1 MGTPLLESYYSYY
14 RMAITNL
21 IFNIMLVLGSI
32 PCTLYCGT
40 YIKKW
45 NEKLFS
51 SRGCNN
57 SNMLHKN
64 KKHLPN
70 IFGRSKKNC
79 TVCLLPNC
87 LAARKEKFTNSKK
100 NLKGRIFLCASIF
113 YIMGK
118 ISISFFSINKIIQI
132 TLLISC
138 QGNIDRYVELMIF
151 YSFLSIPDI

>member
-14 RMAITNL
+14 RMAIT
-21 IFNIMLVLGSI
+21 ISSSTSCWYQVVFLVLCIVVPTSKNEMKNCFHQGDVI
-32 PCTLYCGT
+32 IVIC
-40 YIKKW
+40 YIKT
-45 NEKLFS
+45 
-51 SRGCNN
+51 
-57 SNMLHKN
+57 
-64 KKHLPN
+64 KKKTFN